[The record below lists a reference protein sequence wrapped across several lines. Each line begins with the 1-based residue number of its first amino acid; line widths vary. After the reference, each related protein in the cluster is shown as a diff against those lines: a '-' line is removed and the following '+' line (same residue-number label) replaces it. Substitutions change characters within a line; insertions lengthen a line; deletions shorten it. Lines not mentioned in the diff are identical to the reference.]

1 MLIYRCEET
10 SLNGTSTYGFT
21 PSFDVLPQCRKA
33 QECKTVDFPI
43 PDSESGLSKPFQ
55 AEDIKELE
63 FVDYTCVEKGPEW
76 SLLGEYKPGQDFSFD
91 SNAEIIDG
99 RLRIHCAIGGILGEV
114 YLHEIKS

>member
-1 MLIYRCEET
+1 MGAKI
-10 SLNGTSTYGFT
+10 FT
-21 PSFDVLPQCRKA
+21 NHLFCTQCRKA
-33 QECKTVDFPI
+33 QECETVDFPI
-43 PDSESGLSKPFQ
+43 PYSESGLSKPFQ
-55 AEDIKELE
+55 AENIKELE

-99 RLRIHCAIGGILGEV
+99 RLRIHCAIGGILGQV